1 MAVYPKIAEKF
12 IAIFKC
18 LCYNLNHLCSN
29 KWNYARH
36 SFGGQMSYTVEKLEK
51 SQVKFDFAVDA
62 DTFAKAIDK
71 AYEKTKHKFSIAGFR
86 KGHVPKKV
94 IEGVYG
100 KEIFFEDAMDIIIP
114 EEYSLALDKE
124 TEIDVV
130 AQPSLADFKVND
142 DGSVNFTLIVTV
154 KPEVKLGAYKDLEV
168 EKKAVKVSAKEVDER
183 LKKEQEK
190 QVRLVDVDREA
201 ANGDI
206 VAIDFAGSVDGVKF
220 EGGSAENYEL
230 ELGSN
235 TFIPGFEDQLVGVKA
250 GDDKD
255 VVVTFPADYQ
265 AENLAGKEAVFACH
279 VNAVKVKELPALDDE
294 FAKDVSEFD
303 TLAEYKADLKK
314 QLEKSAEEEA
324 ERDYED
330 KLVEKIVDSSE
341 VEVPEDMIVQ
351 EAEDM
356 VQEYEYRLMYQG
368 LKFEDYLKYLN
379 NVREEGAPEVTRESI
394 VNDYKPQAEKSVR
407 VRLVMEA
414 IVKDQDLKVEDKDI
428 DAKLAEMAEKA
439 GKDLETY
446 KKNVKREQIDYVVNS
461 VLSEKLLDTLKALNP
476 AKKPAAKK
484 STKKAEEPAP
494 AAE

>member
-1 MAVYPKIAEKF
+1 
-12 IAIFKC
+12 
-18 LCYNLNHLCSN
+18 
-29 KWNYARH
+29 
-36 SFGGQMSYTVEKLEK
+36 MSYTFEKLEK
-51 SQVKFDFAVDA
+51 SQVKFDFTVDA

-100 KEIFFEDAMDIIIP
+100 KEIFFEDAMDILIP
-114 EEYSLALDKE
+114 EEYGLALDKE

-142 DGSVNFTLIVTV
+142 DGSVNFTLVVTV

-168 EKKAVKVSAKEVDER
+168 EKAAAKVSAKEVEEK
-183 LKKEQEK
+183 LKAEQEK
-190 QVRLVDVDREA
+190 QVRLVDVDTA
-201 ANGDI
+201 AENGNI
-206 VAIDFAGSVDGVKF
+206 VVIDFVGSVGGEKF

-255 VVVTFPADYQ
+255 VVVSFPKDYQ

-279 VNAVKVKELPALDDE
+279 VHAVKRKELPALDDE

-314 QLEKSAEEEA
+314 QLEKEAEEKV
-324 ERDYED
+324 EREFED
-330 KLVEKIVDSSE
+330 KLVEKIVDGSE
-341 VEVPEDMIVQ
+341 LEVPEEMIEQ
-351 EAEDM
+351 EAEEM
-356 VQEYEYRLMYQG
+356 VQEYEYRLMYSG
-368 LKFEDYLKYLN
+368 LRFEDYLKYLN
-379 NVREEGAPEVTRESI
+379 NVREEGAPEVTRETV

-414 IVKDQDLKVEDKDI
+414 IVKSEELTVEDKEI

-439 GKDLETY
+439 GQDLETY
-446 KKNVKREQIDYVVNS
+446 KKKVKREQIDYVVNS
-461 VLSEKLLDTLKALNP
+461 VLSEKLITRLKELNP

-484 STKKAEEPAP
+484 STKKAPEADG